1 MNLDQQFL
9 NNSLRSYI
17 VIGAIFIVAFLVKRF
32 ISRFFASLI
41 YTWIDKKNHSDLR
54 KSHVRR
60 LIIPIEQ
67 FLIYMVAVVAL
78 YELNFPIDW
87 NIHLYKLTLQVFV
100 EAVVKLFFI
109 VLFIRVC
116 LRTLEFVAII
126 LEEKARLTKDQT
138 DDQLVL
144 FFRDFFKVILYIIG
158 FLFVL
163 HYVFNENI
171 GNLVT
176 SLSIV
181 GAAVALSM
189 RESLE
194 NIIASFIIFFDK
206 PFTIGDLVKVN
217 NFTGTIEKIG
227 LRSTRIRTQDKTYIS
242 VPNKQ
247 MVDNIVDNISLRTQR
262 KIELDLQLSVATTAS
277 QLAAYSQY
285 LQNEISQL
293 KNVSSVQAYVSE
305 AGKQYHVLHIE
316 CLVSMELDFNDFIV
330 LKEKINVMA
339 GSKPSRSN
347 FSITS
352 ALPRALIVGV
362 ICELSRQFF
371 LPQPPEY
378 LDRTLLRDSF
388 SKRNISGLT
397 FVFAVK
403 RSSKR
408 LPNNTC

>member
-1 MNLDQQFL
+1 
-9 NNSLRSYI
+9 
-17 VIGAIFIVAFLVKRF
+17 
-32 ISRFFASLI
+32 
-41 YTWIDKKNHSDLR
+41 
-54 KSHVRR
+54 
-60 LIIPIEQ
+60 
-67 FLIYMVAVVAL
+67 
-78 YELNFPIDW
+78 
-87 NIHLYKLTLQVFV
+87 V

-109 VLFIRVC
+109 ILFIRVC

-138 DDQLVL
+138 DDQLIL
-144 FFRDFFKVILYIIG
+144 FFKDFFKVILYIIG
-158 FLFVL
+158 FLFIL

-285 LQNEISQL
+285 VQNEISQL

-316 CLVSMELDFNDFIV
+316 CLVSMDLEFNEFIS
-330 LKEKINVMA
+330 LKEKINV
-339 GSKPSRSN
+339 
-347 FSITS
+347 S
-352 ALPRALIVGV
+352 AIQYANDHTI
-362 ICELSRQFF
+362 QFA
-371 LPQPPEY
+371 
-378 LDRTLLRDSF
+378 T
-388 SKRNISGLT
+388 T
-397 FVFAVK
+397 V
-403 RSSKR
+403 
-408 LPNNTC
+408 